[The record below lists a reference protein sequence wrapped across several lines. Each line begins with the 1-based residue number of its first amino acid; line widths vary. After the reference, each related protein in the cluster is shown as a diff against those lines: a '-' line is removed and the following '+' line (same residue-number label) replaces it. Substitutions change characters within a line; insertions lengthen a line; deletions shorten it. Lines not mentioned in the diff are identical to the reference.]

1 MITYY
6 FDNEYLKQYLAS
18 NQGLEVFVNK
28 EFLTI
33 TDESDI
39 ENPKKGVGY
48 NVDGKAQYFNYP
60 AIESIKIDGITF
72 TKEQLNQELN
82 PEETPPPTKD
92 KEEKDPEAKDKKSD
106 DAIEIDP
113 DKNESFK
120 VGEYIINMDPNSI
133 YKNTGGPIERINE
146 ELVQYKTY
154 TNGQYIT
161 VSCLTKHII
170 RE

>member
-6 FDNEYLKQYLAS
+6 FDNEYLKQYLES

-33 TDESDI
+33 ADASDI
-39 ENPKKGVGY
+39 ENPRKGVGY

-82 PEETPPPTKD
+82 PEEAPPAKPSKD
-92 KEEKDPEAKDKKSD
+92 KGEDKSKSGD
-106 DAIEIDP
+106 DIEIDP
-113 DKNESFK
+113 DKNESLN
-120 VGEYIINMDPNSI
+120 VGEYIINMANMKS
-133 YKNTGGPIERINE
+133 
-146 ELVQYKTY
+146 L
-154 TNGQYIT
+154 
-161 VSCLTKHII
+161 
-170 RE
+170 

>member
-6 FDNEYLKQYLAS
+6 FDNEYLKQYLES

-33 TDESDI
+33 ADASDI
-39 ENPKKGVGY
+39 ENPRKGVGY

-82 PEETPPPTKD
+82 PEEAPPAEPSKD
-92 KEEKDPEAKDKKSD
+92 KGEDKSKSKSGD
-106 DAIEIDP
+106 DIEIDP
-113 DKNESFK
+113 DKNESLN

-133 YKNTGGPIERINE
+133 YKNTGGPIESINE